1 MTFLKF
7 KHVLVGVI
15 FSATASGAVAQISDV
30 QLQMLENPGILNQ
43 LQAGANSD
51 QGAVDGSGIPSAE
64 TAVTQST
71 DNLSPKGNVVTDARG
86 ADKARASVVENYFK
100 ILTGS
105 DLNIYGAREFSQ
117 GQDSSLLFF
126 NTVGREYRLAPGDVL
141 RINLRGFLEI
151 DGSYKVTRDGKIT
164 LASLPPVDVAGIT
177 IDEAEQKILELLS
190 LGDASAVAYVSLDTG
205 RLVTVQVS
213 GGVRNP
219 RTIAVPAYTPLS
231 RVLAYVGG
239 VADAGSLRNISLIS
253 RGGETNVVDFYDF
266 LQNPQG
272 GADPVITDSARIFVG
287 DVGATVAVSGFV
299 GRPGIYELA
308 LGQGS
313 ISVQSLMKLSATN
326 LLPPGSLIEVTSFD
340 ARGVPVTRSATLDD
354 ELAPGEALNVRFL
367 NTQGGNVIT
376 VSGAVLNPYQAPALA
391 PMTLGQLL
399 KGGAVLASDAETSI
413 AVVSGAQVEP
423 YIIDLRVRLSS
434 SKIHEIQPNSS
445 VYVFSKSEYRKII
458 AADGGKLE
466 ADNEAQATAFAN
478 FRLSKKVS
486 IFLDGKLSVIL
497 APETRAVG
505 ERKLRSLATDSKVY
519 PLYVGYN
526 SYDAAARV
534 WSYSSIK
541 VADLFDSQN
550 SFILGQDDQINFYSD
565 DFIRK
570 LGSSLADENSIAN
583 LEAAAPGDVGA
594 APIKA
599 VFSFTDQGINTLL
612 KSVRNVFGAVDRP
625 GAYPMAGSIN
635 LADILSVAGGVVD
648 GADVERILIQDYE
661 VEAGRLVDG
670 SGRMVDM
677 RRQDPGS
684 INLDGQ
690 YTVFVPF
697 LINDAFGGTISVSGE
712 VLKPGEYIFSRTET
726 LQEVIFKAGG
736 LSNVAYPLGVVLSR
750 ETVKAEQRAANA
762 LLASEVEASV
772 LLLSQSDV
780 SGAQDQIQAVLGYAQ
795 RLRQQEVLGR
805 LTVNVMT
812 SDPSSP
818 LFLEDGDKVFVPK
831 RPSYVSIIGSVQKD
845 TMASYST
852 NKSVTDYIAS
862 AGGMNR
868 VADRRRIYVLLPN
881 GESVPVGKDT
891 VIPPGSVIVVPPKTD
906 KLSALG
912 LTEVISRVMGNIATS
927 ILAINNV
934 K

>member
-1 MTFLKF
+1 
-7 KHVLVGVI
+7 
-15 FSATASGAVAQISDV
+15 
-30 QLQMLENPGILNQ
+30 
-43 LQAGANSD
+43 
-51 QGAVDGSGIPSAE
+51 
-64 TAVTQST
+64 
-71 DNLSPKGNVVTDARG
+71 
-86 ADKARASVVENYFK
+86 
-100 ILTGS
+100 
-105 DLNIYGAREFSQ
+105 
-117 GQDSSLLFF
+117 
-126 NTVGREYRLAPGDVL
+126 
-141 RINLRGFLEI
+141 
-151 DGSYKVTRDGKIT
+151 
-164 LASLPPVDVAGIT
+164 
-177 IDEAEQKILELLS
+177 
-190 LGDASAVAYVSLDTG
+190 
-205 RLVTVQVS
+205 
-213 GGVRNP
+213 
-219 RTIAVPAYTPLS
+219 
-231 RVLAYVGG
+231 
-239 VADAGSLRNISLIS
+239 
-253 RGGETNVVDFYDF
+253 
-266 LQNPQG
+266 
-272 GADPVITDSARIFVG
+272 
-287 DVGATVAVSGFV
+287 
-299 GRPGIYELA
+299 
-308 LGQGS
+308 
-313 ISVQSLMKLSATN
+313 
-326 LLPPGSLIEVTSFD
+326 
-340 ARGVPVTRSATLDD
+340 
-354 ELAPGEALNVRFL
+354 
-367 NTQGGNVIT
+367 
-376 VSGAVLNPYQAPALA
+376 
-391 PMTLGQLL
+391 
-399 KGGAVLASDAETSI
+399 
-413 AVVSGAQVEP
+413 
-423 YIIDLRVRLSS
+423 
-434 SKIHEIQPNSS
+434 
-445 VYVFSKSEYRKII
+445 
-458 AADGGKLE
+458 
-466 ADNEAQATAFAN
+466 
-478 FRLSKKVS
+478 
-486 IFLDGKLSVIL
+486 
-497 APETRAVG
+497 
-505 ERKLRSLATDSKVY
+505 
-519 PLYVGYN
+519 
-526 SYDAAARV
+526 
-534 WSYSSIK
+534 
-541 VADLFDSQN
+541 
-550 SFILGQDDQINFYSD
+550 
-565 DFIRK
+565 
-570 LGSSLADENSIAN
+570 
-583 LEAAAPGDVGA
+583 
-594 APIKA
+594 

-670 SGRMVDM
+670 SGRIVDM

-690 YTVFVPF
+690 YSVFVPF

>member
-15 FSATASGAVAQISDV
+15 FSAAASGAVAQVSDV
-30 QLQMLENPGILNQ
+30 QLQMLENPGILKQ

-86 ADKARASVVENYFK
+86 ADKAPASVIENYFK

-177 IDEAEQKILELLS
+177 IDEAEQKILELLR
-190 LGDASAVAYVSLDTG
+190 LGDASAAIYVSLDTG

-253 RGGETNVVDFYDF
+253 SGGETNVVDFYDF

-299 GRPGIYELA
+299 ARPGIYELA

-399 KGGAVLASDAETSI
+399 KDGAVLASDAETGI
-413 AVVSGAQVEP
+413 AVVYGAQVEP
-423 YIIDLRVRLSS
+423 YIIDLRVGLSS

-583 LEAAAPGDVGA
+583 LEDAAPGDVGA
-594 APIKA
+594 APIKE

-670 SGRMVDM
+670 SGRIVDM
-677 RRQDPGS
+677 RRQDPRS

-690 YTVFVPF
+690 YSVFVPF

-772 LLLSQSDV
+772 LQLSQSDV
-780 SGAQDQIQAVLGYAQ
+780 SGAQDQIQAVLGFAQ

>member
-15 FSATASGAVAQISDV
+15 FSATASGAVAQVSD
-30 QLQMLENPGILNQ
+30 LQMLQNPGILSQ

-51 QGAVDGSGIPSAE
+51 QGPVDGSGIPSAE

-86 ADKARASVVENYFK
+86 ADKAPASVIESYFK

-190 LGDASAVAYVSLDTG
+190 LGDASAAAYVSLDTG

-253 RGGETNVVDFYDF
+253 SGGETNVVDFYDF

-299 GRPGIYELA
+299 ARPGIYELA

-399 KGGAVLASDAETSI
+399 KDGAVLASDAETGI
-413 AVVSGAQVEP
+413 AVVYGAQVEP
-423 YIIDLRVRLSS
+423 YIIDLRVGLSS

-466 ADNEAQATAFAN
+466 ADNEAQANAFAN

-594 APIKA
+594 APIKE
-599 VFSFTDQGINTLL
+599 VFSSTDQGINTLL

-635 LADILSVAGGVVD
+635 LADILSVAGGFVD
-648 GADVERILIQDYE
+648 GADVESILIQDYE

-670 SGRMVDM
+670 SGRLVDM

-690 YTVFVPF
+690 YSVFVPF

-726 LQEVIFKAGG
+726 LQEVISKAGG

-772 LLLSQSDV
+772 LQLSQSDV

-805 LTVNVMT
+805 LTVNVLT

-912 LTEVISRVMGNIATS
+912 LTDVISRVMGNIATS